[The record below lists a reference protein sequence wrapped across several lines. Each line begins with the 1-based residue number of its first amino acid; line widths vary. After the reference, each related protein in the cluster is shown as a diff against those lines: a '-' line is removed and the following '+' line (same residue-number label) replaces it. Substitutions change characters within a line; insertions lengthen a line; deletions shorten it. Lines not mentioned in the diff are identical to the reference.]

1 MRSQTIKRGQR
12 LGDSAAKSG
21 SVRTPLRWEKDE
33 HDELLSLAVRVG
45 VIGIYD
51 TDLER
56 KRTRFSPE
64 LCMILGLPAGTEMT
78 YAQASR
84 LFDKRDRA
92 AVVSS
97 VEAARDA
104 ANEGQW
110 SGEFRVLRT
119 DGEVRW
125 VYIQGRRHYRDTA
138 NGRQAVRSIGA
149 VIDITL
155 MKETE
160 AALRESEL
168 RLRLALEAAQMGTF
182 EADITGSEAIIDA
195 QEAHLLGLPEKAR
208 IVSADAL
215 RMRISSE
222 DLIAS
227 DAKLERLRRYGEAYH
242 HEFRLCMPDG
252 SARWLSARAAIRS
265 NRIFGVN
272 FDITERKRSEAALR
286 ESEERLRLAVSAAAL
301 GVFES
306 DVKADRTVWMNDRM
320 YEIFGRT
327 RAEGPLNRSQFLKD
341 YLHPDDAKAFDS
353 AMNTAIRTDGNF
365 HIIFRI
371 CQKSGAQRW
380 LQVDGKFKVADTG
393 DPSLLVGVVADIT
406 TRKALE
412 AEFEELSERLVTLQE
427 EERRRIAR
435 ELHYLTAQHLVAANL
450 NLMILRS
457 KPGSGSD
464 QAAALWDEVEG
475 SMQEAL
481 KELRTFSYLMHP
493 PALQAEGLRST
504 IRQYIDGYAHRS
516 GLTVKFRSNPRLDK
530 LPFRMQRSLFRIV
543 QEALANV
550 HRHASASRVSIDLR
564 RVDRRLFL
572 TVSDNGNGVEGMSQE
587 RREPLRPGVGI
598 LGIRARVQ
606 QLGGE
611 LKIKTGANGTI
622 IQVSVPVCRAPR
634 GA

>member
-1 MRSQTIKRGQR
+1 MRTQTIKRGQR
-12 LGDSAAKSG
+12 LGVSAAKPG
-21 SVRTPLRWEKDE
+21 YVRTPLRWEKDE

-125 VYIQGRRHYRDTA
+125 VYIQGCRHYRDTA
-138 NGRQAVRSIGA
+138 NGRKAVRSIGA

-195 QEAHLLGLPEKAR
+195 QEARLLGLPEKAR

-215 RMRISSE
+215 RVRISSE

-227 DAKLERLRRYGEAYH
+227 DAKLERLQRHGEAYH

-272 FDITERKRSEAALR
+272 FDITERKSSEAALR

-301 GVFES
+301 GVFER

-327 RAEGPLNRSQFLKD
+327 RAEGPLNRSQFQND
-341 YLHPDDAKAFDS
+341 YLHPDDAEAFDR

-365 HIIFRI
+365 HTIFRI
-371 CQKSGAQRW
+371 HLKSGAQRW
-380 LQVDGKFKVADTG
+380 LQVDGKFKVTDAG

-412 AEFEELSERLVTLQE
+412 AESEELSERLVTLQE

-435 ELHYLTAQHLVAANL
+435 ELHDSTAQHLVAANL

-457 KPGSGSD
+457 KTGLGSD
-464 QAAALWDEVEG
+464 QAALWDEVES

-516 GLTVKFRSNPRLDK
+516 GLTVRFKSNPRLDK

-611 LKIKTGANGTI
+611 LKIKTGINGTI

-634 GA
+634 RG